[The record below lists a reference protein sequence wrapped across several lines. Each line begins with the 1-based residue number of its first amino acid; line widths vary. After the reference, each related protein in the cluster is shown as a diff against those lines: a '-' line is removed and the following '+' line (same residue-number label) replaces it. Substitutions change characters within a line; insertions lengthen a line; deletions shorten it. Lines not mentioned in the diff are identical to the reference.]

1 MVKEICC
8 FYYFRTVS
16 TLISSKKKIGKSSTL
31 RLILF

>member
-16 TLISSKKKIGKSSTL
+16 TLISKKKIGKSSTL